1 MPAEEND
8 LDALGKALLV
18 QLVQCISGMT
28 GVDMGAVGTISSDVE
43 QKFTEPLATII
54 DFTGTKTGNLMV
66 STDEKTLASIL
77 SMDDLPAIHERKAE
91 RAEYEGL
98 FAEAMNTAAGECLS
112 LLQVG
117 ENSLV
122 TMYAPKIL
130 YGTLRFPNV
139 VLKTFAL
146 ETHFGIF
153 HATVSVDAM
162 QPEFLRLTDELLATK
177 RDLQAALINSEEL
190 REQADIANRMK
201 SEFLAN
207 MSHEIRTPL
216 NGVLGL
222 AESLAEIEDRPE
234 QKADL
239 DTIVDSGKSLLAILN
254 DILDYSKMEAG
265 FINLE
270 VRDFDPVQTLHDVA
284 SLFERQASSKGI
296 DFSLDLPDEGSH
308 CLVRGDGTRLQQILC
323 NLLSNALKF
332 TREGTVTIQFRQEA
346 LADDL
351 VRMSFQVS
359 DSGVGIEAE
368 ALSHIFERFTQAD
381 GSTTR
386 KFGGTG
392 LGLAITQGLV
402 ELMGGEIS
410 AESVPGRGTT
420 FTIDLTMG
428 RGQASP
434 DVAAELQTDRM
445 HEKVDGLRVLV
456 VDDNTVN
463 QTVARRIL
471 ERWNCRVDTA
481 DDGREALEF
490 VKRVRFDVVLMDC
503 MMPVLDGYGATRAI
517 RKLPSPTCDVPII
530 ALTANAMAED
540 HDLCFEAGM
549 GGVVTKP
556 ISKDDLLIS
565 LINVMGD
572 SGDPSE

>member
-1 MPAEEND
+1 M
-8 LDALGKALLV
+8 
-18 QLVQCISGMT
+18 
-28 GVDMGAVGTISSDVE
+28 
-43 QKFTEPLATII
+43 
-54 DFTGTKTGNLMV
+54 
-66 STDEKTLASIL
+66 
-77 SMDDLPAIHERKAE
+77 
-91 RAEYEGL
+91 
-98 FAEAMNTAAGECLS
+98 
-112 LLQVG
+112 
-117 ENSLV
+117 
-122 TMYAPKIL
+122 
-130 YGTLRFPNV
+130 
-139 VLKTFAL
+139 
-146 ETHFGIF
+146 
-153 HATVSVDAM
+153 
-162 QPEFLRLTDELLATK
+162 
-177 RDLQAALINSEEL
+177 
-190 REQADIANRMK
+190 
-201 SEFLAN
+201 
-207 MSHEIRTPL
+207 
-216 NGVLGL
+216 
-222 AESLAEIEDRPE
+222 
-234 QKADL
+234 
-239 DTIVDSGKSLLAILN
+239 
-254 DILDYSKMEAG
+254 
-265 FINLE
+265 
-270 VRDFDPVQTLHDVA
+270 
-284 SLFERQASSKGI
+284 
-296 DFSLDLPDEGSH
+296 
-308 CLVRGDGTRLQQILC
+308 
-323 NLLSNALKF
+323 SNALKF
-332 TREGTVTIQFRQEA
+332 TREGTVTIKFRQEA

-386 KFGGTG
+386 IFGGTG

-517 RKLPSPTCDVPII
+517 KKLPSPTCDVPII